1 MKRKLTTILATDVV
15 GYSALMERDEAGT
28 HERLK
33 AGRRELFEPEI
44 ARHHGRVFKLMG
56 DGMLAE
62 FGSVVDAV
70 ECAVSLQRG
79 LAERNAEVPEDQRF
93 QVRIGINLGE
103 VIVEDDD
110 RYGEGVNIAARLE
123 QLADPGGIC
132 VSGKVAKEVENKL
145 AFRFEPMG
153 AQQVKN
159 IAEPVQAF
167 RIRVDGMAMP
177 RTVGAAKSKFR
188 LRLIATSLVAVLLVA
203 IAGFYGLSR
212 WVEDN
217 GPPLPDK
224 PSIAVLPFDNL
235 SDDPQQAF
243 FADGIAEDLMTDLSH
258 LSGLFVIARNS
269 SFAYKGKATD
279 VRQVAR
285 ELGVHYVVEGSV
297 RRAGEQVRINV
308 QLINGLTGAHQWA
321 ERYDGAYADIFALQD
336 KVTKAVV
343 GVLAVQLTGGE
354 QATLSQHDTAIPGA
368 YDNFLRGWEYY
379 QRTTP
384 DDYKKAIPYFERAI
398 ELDKQYGRA
407 QAALAMVY
415 FRSFDQ
421 RWSGSLGISAD
432 QAFRK
437 ARDYLI
443 LAKAHPTSTSHQVE
457 GNISRER
464 GWYDD
469 AVKEFAAAIALDPS
483 DSWSYADQA
492 YTLIWAGRPAEAEA
506 QIEKA
511 MRLDPRYPPVFL
523 FYRGL
528 AQFAQ
533 ERLPEA
539 IKTFEEADQ
548 LNPNLPLL
556 RLYLAATYGL
566 SGRAEDAKRT
576 VETYSAARVGQGGL
590 PFVMGEVSLDAPGL
604 FFKVP
609 EKSRLLKGLHQA
621 NVPNNFDSKVF
632 DGQRLTGNEIDALV
646 FGHRLHG
653 RDLDGGWEHG
663 AFVSADGSSAMMYG
677 NWSVGTGS
685 ARMEDGRL
693 CFIWSSIRFCSVV
706 LRNPGGT
713 RAKENEYILLYDG
726 WFYPFSQV
734 E

>member
-1 MKRKLTTILATDVV
+1 MERKLTTVLAADVV

-33 AGRRELFEPEI
+33 AGRKELFEPEI

-79 LAERNAEVPEDQRF
+79 LAERNAEVPEDQRI

-103 VIVEDDD
+103 VIVEGDD

-132 VSGKVAKEVENKL
+132 VSGKVAKEVEKKL
-145 AFRFEPMG
+145 AFGFEPMG

-167 RIRVDGMAMP
+167 RIRLDRTAIP
-177 RTVGAAKSKFR
+177 RSVGPAKSKFR
-188 LRLIATSLVAVLLVA
+188 SHLIATSLVAVLLVA

-212 WVEDN
+212 WVEGN

-224 PSIAVLPFDNL
+224 PSVAVLPFDNL

-297 RRAGEQVRINV
+297 RRAGDQVRINI
-308 QLINGLTGAHQWA
+308 QLVDGLTGAHQWA

-343 GVLAVQLTGGE
+343 GALAVQLTGVE
-354 QATLSQHDTAIPGA
+354 QATLSQHDTAVPGA
-368 YDNFLRGWEYY
+368 YDSFLRGWEYY
-379 QRTTP
+379 RRTTP
-384 DDYKKAIPYFERAI
+384 DDYKKAIPYFERAV
-398 ELDKQYGRA
+398 ELDPQYGRA

-421 RWSGSLGISAD
+421 RWSGSLGISAG

-437 ARDYLI
+437 ARDYLN
-443 LAKAHPTSTSHQVE
+443 LAKVHPTSTSHQVA
-457 GNISRER
+457 GNVSRER

-469 AVKEFAAAIALDPS
+469 ALKEFAAAIALDPS

-492 YTLIWAGRPAEAEA
+492 YAMIWAGRPAEAEA

-528 AQFAQ
+528 AKFAQ
-533 ERLPEA
+533 EQMPEA
-539 IKTFEEADQ
+539 AKTFEEADR
-548 LNPNLPLL
+548 LNPDLPLL

-566 SGRAEDAKRT
+566 SGRVQDAKGT
-576 VETYSAARVGQGGL
+576 VETYSAARVKQGGL
-590 PFVMGEVSLDAPGL
+590 PFVMKELTLDVEGL
-604 FFKVP
+604 WNKVP
-609 EKSRLLKGLHQA
+609 ERSRLLKGLGVA
-621 NVPNNFDSKVF
+621 KIPLDFGTTEF
-632 DGQRLTGNEIDALV
+632 DGQKLTGGEIEALV

-653 RDLDGGWEHG
+653 RDLGDGGEHG
-663 AFVSADGSSAMMYG
+663 AFVSADGGSAMMYG
-677 NWSVGTGS
+677 NWSVGAGS
-685 ARMEDGRL
+685 ARVEDGRL
-693 CFIWSSIRFCSVV
+693 CFIWSSTTFCSVV

>member
-1 MKRKLTTILATDVV
+1 MERKLTTVLAADVV
-15 GYSALMERDEAGT
+15 GYSALMERDEEGT

-33 AGRRELFEPEI
+33 AGRKELFEPEI

-79 LAERNAEVPEDQRF
+79 LAERNAEVPEDQRI

-103 VIVEDDD
+103 VIVEGDD

-132 VSGKVAKEVENKL
+132 VSGKVAKEVEKKL
-145 AFRFEPMG
+145 AFGFEPMG

-167 RIRVDGMAMP
+167 RIRLDRTAMP
-177 RTVGAAKSKFR
+177 RSVGPAKSKFR

-212 WVEDN
+212 WVEGN

-224 PSIAVLPFDNL
+224 PSVAVLPFDNL

-285 ELGVHYVVEGSV
+285 ELGVHYIVEGSV

-308 QLINGLTGAHQWA
+308 QLVDGLTGAHQWA
-321 ERYDGAYADIFALQD
+321 ERYDGAYANIFALQD

-343 GVLAVQLTGGE
+343 GALAVQLTGVE
-354 QATLSQHDTAIPGA
+354 KATLSQHDTAAPAA
-368 YDNFLRGWEYY
+368 YDSFLRGWEYY

-384 DDYKKAIPYFERAI
+384 DDYKKAIPYFERAV
-398 ELDKQYGRA
+398 ELDPQYGRA
-407 QAALAMVY
+407 LAALAMVY

-432 QAFRK
+432 EAFRK
-437 ARDYLI
+437 ARDYLN
-443 LAKAHPTSTSHQVE
+443 LAKAHPTSTSHQVA

-469 AVKEFAAAIALDPS
+469 AIKEFAAAIALDPS
-483 DSWSYADQA
+483 DSWSYIDLA
-492 YTLIWAGRPAEAEA
+492 YTLIWAGRPVEAET
-506 QIEKA
+506 QIEAA
-511 MRLDPRYPPVFL
+511 MRLEPHYPPVFL

-533 ERLPEA
+533 EQMPKA
-539 IKTFEEADQ
+539 ATAFEEADR
-548 LNPNLPLL
+548 LNPDLPLL

-566 SGRAEDAKRT
+566 SGRVEDAKGT

-590 PFVMGEVSLDAPGL
+590 PFVMIELTLDVEGL
-604 FFKVP
+604 SNKVP
-609 EKSRLLKGLHQA
+609 ERSRLLKGLGVA
-621 NVPNNFDSKVF
+621 KVPLNFGAKEF
-632 DGQRLTGNEIDALV
+632 DGQKLTGGEIEALV
-646 FGHRLHG
+646 FGHRLRG
-653 RDLDGGWEHG
+653 RTLGSGLEHG
-663 AFVSADGSSAMMYG
+663 AFVSADGGSAMMYG
-677 NWSVGTGS
+677 DWSVGTGS

-693 CFIWSSIRFCSVV
+693 CFIWSSTTFCSVV

>member
-1 MKRKLTTILATDVV
+1 MERKLTTVLAADVV

-33 AGRRELFEPEI
+33 AGRKELFEPEI

-79 LAERNAEVPEDQRF
+79 LAERNAEVPEDQRI

-103 VIVEDDD
+103 VIVEGDD

-132 VSGKVAKEVENKL
+132 VSGKVAKEVEKKL
-145 AFRFEPMG
+145 AFGFEPMG

-167 RIRVDGMAMP
+167 RIRLDRTAMP
-177 RTVGAAKSKFR
+177 RSVEPAKSKFR
-188 LRLIATSLVAVLLVA
+188 SRLIATSLVAVLLVA

-212 WVEDN
+212 WVEGN

-308 QLINGLTGAHQWA
+308 QLVDGLTGAHQWA

-343 GVLAVQLTGGE
+343 GALAVQLTGVE
-354 QATLSQHDTAIPGA
+354 QATLSQHDTAVPAA
-368 YDNFLRGWEYY
+368 YDSFLRGWEYY

-384 DDYKKAIPYFERAI
+384 EDYKKAIPLFRA
-398 ELDKQYGRA
+398 
-407 QAALAMVY
+407 
-415 FRSFDQ
+415 
-421 RWSGSLGISAD
+421 GS
-432 QAFRK
+432 
-437 ARDYLI
+437 
-443 LAKAHPTSTSHQVE
+443 
-457 GNISRER
+457 
-464 GWYDD
+464 
-469 AVKEFAAAIALDPS
+469 
-483 DSWSYADQA
+483 
-492 YTLIWAGRPAEAEA
+492 
-506 QIEKA
+506 
-511 MRLDPRYPPVFL
+511 
-523 FYRGL
+523 
-528 AQFAQ
+528 
-533 ERLPEA
+533 
-539 IKTFEEADQ
+539 
-548 LNPNLPLL
+548 
-556 RLYLAATYGL
+556 
-566 SGRAEDAKRT
+566 
-576 VETYSAARVGQGGL
+576 
-590 PFVMGEVSLDAPGL
+590 
-604 FFKVP
+604 
-609 EKSRLLKGLHQA
+609 
-621 NVPNNFDSKVF
+621 
-632 DGQRLTGNEIDALV
+632 
-646 FGHRLHG
+646 
-653 RDLDGGWEHG
+653 
-663 AFVSADGSSAMMYG
+663 
-677 NWSVGTGS
+677 
-685 ARMEDGRL
+685 
-693 CFIWSSIRFCSVV
+693 
-706 LRNPGGT
+706 
-713 RAKENEYILLYDG
+713 
-726 WFYPFSQV
+726 
-734 E
+734 